1 MSRSEAYEWLAS
13 KMGIPQQECHFGWFT
28 AEQCNLA
35 MAHCNNLF
43 KR

>member
-13 KMGIPQQECHFGWFT
+13 KMGIPQQEWHFGWFT

-35 MAHCNNLF
+35 MTHCNDLF